1 MTYTVKKSESQVGT
15 NVKNGMKGAYVL
27 KLILMDSIPIYSFKH
42 ERKRKRKKKRG
53 VKILSKSLVTF
64 SKPSSKHNKYEKER
78 KKTFI
83 TQ

>member
-42 ERKRKRKKKRG
+42 ERKRKRKKKEEL
-53 VKILSKSLVTF
+53 KFFPNHL
-64 SKPSSKHNKYEKER
+64 
-78 KKTFI
+78 
-83 TQ
+83 